1 MICYAVQR
9 EYIGIYT
16 VVWKGHLRNKYF
28 ENRLMIS
35 NFDLSSQILIYVM
48 ITQQHEQKVFQFLL
62 TSMLYPY
69 TQTHTQTD
77 GTNSI
82 RLYFHS

>member
-1 MICYAVQR
+1 MLRSTKGMYR
-9 EYIGIYT
+9 YIYGGMEGSPEKS
-16 VVWKGHLRNKYF
+16 VYF